1 MASSV
6 SSSTSSSQSA
16 SLAQQAADIQKQIA
30 AATNQARTGATAD
43 MIQNFQKTNTKS
55 ALNSA
60 AGATDIGF
68 LKNNTTRINAF
79 STLQKTDKVDY
90 VKFRAQTAGPLKMG
104 AIGSNTLRFQLMTQ
118 NGVVLA
124 DNDPKASKDLHDA
137 FDKLGGGTLN
147 VKAGVY
153 LVKISVRSDAPPPP
167 KNGTNYSVQFSM
179 GGYTQDYDTIM
190 KPPAAGTDPY
200 APPDGINQLTSMLSD
215 MMTTTSSLP
224 AIGTSGTDKLL
235 GQWTNLLA

>member
-6 SSSTSSSQSA
+6 SSTSSSQSA

-30 AATNQARTGATAD
+30 AATNQAQTGATAD

-60 AGATDIGF
+60 AGATDIG
-68 LKNNTTRINAF
+68 LLRNNKTRLNAF

-90 VKFRAQTAGPLKMG
+90 VKFRSQTAGNLKMG
-104 AIGSNTLRFQLMTQ
+104 ALGSSTLRFQLTTQ
-118 NGVVLA
+118 GGVVLA
-124 DNDPKASKDLHDA
+124 DNDPKASKDLRDA
-137 FDKLGGGTLN
+137 FDKLGAGNLN

-153 LVKISVRSDAPPPP
+153 LVKISPRSDAPPPP

-179 GGYTQDYDTIM
+179 GGYTQDFDTVM
-190 KPPAAGTDPY
+190 KPPAAGTDPF
-200 APPDGINQLTSMLSD
+200 APPDSINKLTTMLSD
-215 MMTTTSSLP
+215 MMTTTTNLP
-224 AIGTSGTDKLL
+224 AIGTSATDKLL